1 MKRIIKY
8 GNLCGS
14 SGFVLTNED
23 GEYETFYPF
32 IYYRNGKF
40 VSYKFIEK
48 IAQLISCGFEI
59 EFKVIK

>member
-8 GNLCGS
+8 GNLWGG
-14 SGFVLTNED
+14 SGFALTNEN
-23 GEYETFYPF
+23 GEYDEFYPF
-32 IYYRNGKF
+32 LEYKNDKF
-40 VSYKFIEK
+40 VSCEIIEK